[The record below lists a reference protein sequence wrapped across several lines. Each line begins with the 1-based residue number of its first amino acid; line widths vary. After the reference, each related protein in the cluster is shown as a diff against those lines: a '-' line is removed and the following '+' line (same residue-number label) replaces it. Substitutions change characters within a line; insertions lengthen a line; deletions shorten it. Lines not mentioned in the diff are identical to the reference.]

1 MRKQFQHDL
10 LDSQMP
16 NGPVAK
22 ELGAIMDNIN
32 EFIGEALTRAE
43 GTNMAESTASL
54 VISREKSMSETNSK
68 RQREDVGNPSRE
80 WHTDIEIFKCGGK
93 GHLTRN
99 CAGENER
106 GATHDGQE
114 SEGTSNHS
122 MELAT
127 TNPRPKT
134 MDQKTNP

>member
-43 GTNMAESTASL
+43 GTNM
-54 VISREKSMSETNSK
+54 REKSMPETDSK

-93 GHLTRN
+93 GQFTRN

-127 TNPRPKT
+127 TNPWPKT
-134 MDQKTNP
+134 MEQKTNP